1 MGVWHIFE
9 SYRVSGIVEIYKYR
23 HMIAGLVKR
32 ELRGRYKG
40 SFAGFLWN
48 YITPVSQ
55 ILVYTFVF
63 SQILK
68 VGIDNYPVYLIIGMF
83 PWMLFSESISEG
95 AGSFVQYSELVKK
108 NYFPRCVIPIST
120 VTGKLVNFLIAYS
133 LAIVTLIL
141 MSFPIQITAL
151 AIPFAILLEYLIC
164 IGIAMIV
171 SSINVYLRDAQYSIN
186 VLLMIWIW
194 LTPIMYDSKMITDEC
209 VLAVINANPMTYLIK
224 LFQDLLYY
232 GVWPDCLTWAAISIM
247 SILLLMVGYISVK
260 YTQRRMAEL
269 L

>member
-1 MGVWHIFE
+1 
-9 SYRVSGIVEIYKYR
+9 
-23 HMIAGLVKR
+23 MIAGLVKR

-68 VGIDNYPVYLIIGMF
+68 TGMENYPAYLIVGMF
-83 PWMLFSESISEG
+83 PWILFSESISEG

-108 NYFPRCVIPIST
+108 NYFPRTVIPIAT
-120 VTGKLVNFLIAYS
+120 VTSKLVNFIIAYS
-133 LAIVTLIL
+133 LAIIVLII

-151 AIPFAILLEYLIC
+151 ALPIAIFLEYLAC

-171 SSINVYLRDAQYSIN
+171 SSINVYLRDTQYSIN
-186 VLLMIWIW
+186 VLLLIWIW
-194 LTPIMYDSKMITDEC
+194 LTPIMYESSIITDEG
-209 VLAVINANPMTYLIK
+209 VLAVINSNPMTYVIEIY
-224 LFQDLLYY
+224 QDLLYY
-232 GVWPDCLTWAAISIM
+232 GTWPDLSVWMIILMMAIILPIIGYVSIK
-247 SILLLMVGYISVK
+247 I
-260 YTQRRMAEL
+260 TQKRMAEL